1 MSAIIRLSAK
11 LPFDSNA
18 IKQSEIGKHIKKLQK
33 YSPRSSSSSY
43 TNQEVA
49 EFIKDVNA
57 LMESWR
63 EQVAV
68 LTKNKQSSTPSS
80 SSSASSSIASVA
92 PSSLSVQK
100 GATTAKAT
108 EEGKK
113 IIEKNMTMFEKNRL
127 EQSRQLLTKITANNI
142 NNNISTNNRQFANI
156 NSFVSATPSSTSSL
170 GNKDTIVSN
179 ESKPFTDNK
188 SELTQPVER
197 ISVSSSSSSSSSIME
212 EELDE
217 SKQENME
224 ESSFLPSLPI
234 VSTTPAKPAVI
245 RERKPL
251 DMIEGARKL
260 LAMRSQQVKAA
271 AAAAASANNND
282 NGKEIGEDG
291 LKTVFN
297 KDQKP
302 LAKGG
307 LKKKDSSSS
316 TKKQKQTIKWAD
328 DEGGLLREIHTI
340 EVEKIKS
347 TVANYKSHKDLV
359 KKEKQLE
366 KETHLM
372 KTTEAMQRTTD
383 WRLPKVLNLSITI
396 TDNIG
401 KPVGSI
407 ERDIQNKRIANV
419 LEAR

>member
-1 MSAIIRLSAK
+1 MSAIIRLCAK

-43 TNQEVA
+43 TNQEVTD
-49 EFIKDVNA
+49 FIKDVDA
-57 LMESWR
+57 IMESWR
-63 EQVAV
+63 EQLSV

-80 SSSASSSIASVA
+80 TSATTTSATSFSSSSI
-92 PSSLSVQK
+92 PT
-100 GATTAKAT
+100 GTTTTKAT
-108 EEGKK
+108 EDGKK

-127 EQSRQLLTKITANNI
+127 EQSRQLLTKITANN
-142 NNNISTNNRQFANI
+142 NNNNNLTATNKRQFASI
-156 NSFVSATPSSTSSL
+156 NSFVSTTTPSSSFSL
-170 GNKDTIVSN
+170 GNKDSVVISN

-188 SELTQPVER
+188 SELTQPMER
-197 ISVSSSSSSSSSIME
+197 FSVSNSSSSTRME
-212 EELDE
+212 EANE
-217 SKQENME
+217 SKEEVME
-224 ESSFLPSLPI
+224 ESFLPSLPA
-234 VSTTPAKPAVI
+234 VSTTPAKPAVV

-271 AAAAASANNND
+271 AAAASANNND
-282 NGKEIGEDG
+282 NTGKDIGEDG
-291 LKTVFN
+291 LKSVFN

-307 LKKKDSSSS
+307 LKKKDA
-316 TKKQKQTIKWAD
+316 TNKKQKQTIKWAD

-383 WRLPKVLNLSITI
+383 WRLPKPFNLSITI

-401 KPVGSI
+401 KPTGSI